1 MIKTILISF
10 LSVISFSVFSHR
22 LSPVV
27 LETDNKIQESLTSVF
42 DSKFSKQ
49 KIFISSYNYRV
60 LLYGDVQNLDIKN
73 EVELIS
79 KQNSSVRSVINLLNI
94 VSEIPVPNPIIDKN
108 IIESINK
115 QLSSNVV
122 FYSLKV
128 SVFNGNVYLQGV
140 VTKSEGDSISQQISQ
155 IPNVKSVI
163 RVFDFLKEEDMK
175 KIDLFGIK

>member
-1 MIKTILISF
+1 MIKTIFISF
-10 LSVISFSVFSHR
+10 LSFLSFSVYSHR

-27 LETDNKIQESLTSVF
+27 LQTDNKIQESLTSMF
-42 DSKFSKQ
+42 DTKYSKQ
-49 KIFISSYNYRV
+49 KIYVSSYNYRV

-73 EVELIS
+73 EVELIT
-79 KQNSSVRSVINLLNI
+79 KQNSSVRHVINLLNV
-94 VSEIPVPNPIIDKN
+94 VSDIPVINLTIDKN
-108 IIESINK
+108 IIETINK

-122 FYSLKV
+122 FYSLKI

-163 RVFDFLKEEDMK
+163 RVFDILKEEDMK
-175 KIDLFGIK
+175 KIDSFGIK